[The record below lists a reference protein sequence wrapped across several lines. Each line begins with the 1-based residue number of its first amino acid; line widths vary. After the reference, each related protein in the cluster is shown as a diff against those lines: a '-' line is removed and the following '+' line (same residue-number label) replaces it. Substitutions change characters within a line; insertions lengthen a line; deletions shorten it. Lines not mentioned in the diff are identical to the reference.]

1 MDRTVGG
8 GLYRAGCPSRP
19 QVENVGSVR
28 GCLFKTFSALK
39 HCGVQV
45 MIISASPST
54 LTQSFPFI
62 YFWRHHWDLKEFSI
76 YVSFLWTLNKIL
88 LLLLS

>member
-1 MDRTVGG
+1 
-8 GLYRAGCPSRP
+8 
-19 QVENVGSVR
+19 
-28 GCLFKTFSALK
+28 
-39 HCGVQV
+39 